1 MTTVPVPREVF
12 RLLAVKSYQL
22 RKERIRCVYPKHRDY
37 LVTATERIEQIVNNH
52 SRVADKTLMVTT
64 EFLHDLRNHFHS
76 LHSMLKSFPVSPPK
90 DKAWMFLLCNQ
101 AMKILDEHL
110 QLDLFKQP

>member
-1 MTTVPVPREVF
+1 MSTVSVPRETF

-22 RKERIRCVYPKHRDY
+22 RKERIRIVYPRHRDY
-37 LVTATERIEQIVNNH
+37 VVNATESIERLLSNH

-64 EFLHDLRNHFHS
+64 EFLHELRNHFHS

-101 AMKILDEHL
+101 AMKLLDEHL
-110 QLDLFKQP
+110 QLDLFKP